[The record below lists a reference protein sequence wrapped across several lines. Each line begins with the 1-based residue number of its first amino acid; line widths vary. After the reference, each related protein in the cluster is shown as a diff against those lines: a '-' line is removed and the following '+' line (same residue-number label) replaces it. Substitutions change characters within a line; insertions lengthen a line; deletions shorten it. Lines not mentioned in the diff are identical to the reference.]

1 MHGNNI
7 AFYAPLKPAE
17 HAIPS
22 GDRLMARSLI
32 GCLRQS
38 DYRVETVSQLRALI
52 RDPNDESSNN
62 ALLENA
68 KGEIERISTL
78 WKQQGPPDCW
88 FCYHPYYKSPDLL
101 GPALC
106 HKFKLPYVTAEASY
120 SARRNEGFWGLA
132 QTHVLE
138 AINGAAVN
146 VYFTQR
152 DKVGLRQ
159 ASQSA
164 NLARLRPFIYPME
177 NPTNSSDS
185 KPLNLVTVAMMRSGD
200 KWNSY
205 VRLAAALAKITTIPW
220 TLHVVGDGPVCP
232 QVRALFDNLPPDRV
246 VWHGEKTHQD
256 VAAIYASGAIYV
268 WPGCGEAY
276 GLAYLEAQSAGLPV
290 VAFDTAGVPE
300 VVDNGFSGILTE
312 QGDDNAYAEAIRRL
326 LINPEQRRLMSKN
339 ARQHIFDKHTFE
351 QASDSL
357 GKIIQQVIG
366 TVK

>member
-1 MHGNNI
+1 
-7 AFYAPLKPAE
+7 
-17 HAIPS
+17 
-22 GDRLMARSLI
+22 
-32 GCLRQS
+32 
-38 DYRVETVSQLRALI
+38 
-52 RDPNDESSNN
+52 
-62 ALLENA
+62 
-68 KGEIERISTL
+68 
-78 WKQQGPPDCW
+78 
-88 FCYHPYYKSPDLL
+88 
-101 GPALC
+101 
-106 HKFKLPYVTAEASY
+106 
-120 SARRNEGFWGLA
+120 
-132 QTHVLE
+132 
-138 AINGAAVN
+138 
-146 VYFTQR
+146 
-152 DKVGLRQ
+152 
-159 ASQSA
+159 
-164 NLARLRPFIYPME
+164 
-177 NPTNSSDS
+177 
-185 KPLNLVTVAMMRSGD
+185 
-200 KWNSY
+200 
-205 VRLAAALAKITTIPW
+205 
-220 TLHVVGDGPVCP
+220 
-232 QVRALFDNLPPDRV
+232 V